1 MLSHVKASNTAF
13 NLEAHLIGSSGIRTH
28 DLSLPSELPCFGVW
42 DHLYNR
48 EKLDL
53 RLTKYLFQF
62 KYCLRTSKHVLKA
75 SNNFSFQE
83 LFFLKFKISKIC
95 FALCSALSWKWCCK
109 NCQLHFWIQEN
120 NKKSVRSVKKYFSSL
135 LLVGSSILVC
145 FGKSKKVSH
154 KLNIFTTNFF
164 AWIPRNKQKGCSF
177 QRKLFQIFKK

>member
-1 MLSHVKASNTAF
+1 MQCNDEVFLTKQMLSHVKASNTAF

-83 LFFLKFKISKIC
+83 LFFWNLKFQKFVSHCVPPYHENDVAKIVNYISKYKRTI
-95 FALCSALSWKWCCK
+95 
-109 NCQLHFWIQEN
+109 
-120 NKKSVRSVKKYFSSL
+120 KS
-135 LLVGSSILVC
+135 
-145 FGKSKKVSH
+145 
-154 KLNIFTTNFF
+154 
-164 AWIPRNKQKGCSF
+164 
-177 QRKLFQIFKK
+177 